1 MATSPA
7 DAAPRPAVGVRA
19 WTTWFELALL
29 GAIWGSSFIFM
40 RIGASDFGATPLIE
54 VRLATGA
61 LVLLPALW
69 LGRAAF
75 RAEHWPWIALV
86 GLINS
91 AIPFSLFA
99 WAAQRAPAGIGA
111 ITNSLAVPFTALV
124 AFLFWRERIGVAR
137 VVALLAGFV
146 GVVVL
151 ASGKAAGAG
160 VAPAAAAG
168 TFAAFLYG
176 VAGNLIRRRL
186 HGVPPV
192 ALGGATLV
200 CATLW
205 LAPVAVFYWPDHPVA
220 MKTWGSAI
228 TLGVLC
234 TGIAYAF
241 YFRLLQRI
249 GPTRASTVT
258 YLVPLFAFGWA
269 WAILSEPV
277 TLAMAIAATLILGGV
292 AISQKA
298 R

>member
-7 DAAPRPAVGVRA
+7 TAAPRPATGADA
-19 WTTWFELALL
+19 WTTWLELAAL
-29 GAIWGSSFIFM
+29 GAIWGASFMFM
-40 RIGASDFGATPLIE
+40 RIGAGDFGATPLIE

-61 LVLLPALW
+61 LVLLPFLW
-69 LGRAAF
+69 MGRAAF
-75 RAEHWPWIALV
+75 RAEQWPWIALV

-124 AFLFWRERIGVAR
+124 AFLFWRERIGAAR
-137 VVALLAGFV
+137 VFALVAGFI

-168 TFAAFLYG
+168 TFASFLYG
-176 VAGNLIRRRL
+176 ISGNLIRRRL
-186 HGVPPV
+186 HGVPPI
-192 ALGGATLV
+192 ALAGATLV
-200 CATLW
+200 CATLA
-205 LAPVAVFYWPDHPVA
+205 LAPVAIVNWPDHPVA
-220 MKTWGSAI
+220 AKTWGAAI
-228 TLGVLC
+228 ALGVLC
-234 TGIAYAF
+234 TGVAYAF

-249 GPTRASTVT
+249 GATRASTVT

-269 WAILSEPV
+269 WAILDEPV
-277 TLAMAIAATLILGGV
+277 TLAMAVAATLILGGV
-292 AISQKA
+292 AVSQRA